1 MEGSQTGLDMDA
13 CRNLCWSLSHCEQP
27 GNETAALEDMT
38 MGKQWGK
45 NGDPHELDA
54 KAQKL
59 MEDKD
64 AESRTRI
71 LTGPLEK
78 AFTAVLIV
86 WALFQ
91 LWANTFGTLGAV
103 KLRTAHIMFLLPL
116 ALTLYPTFKQERRR
130 RKSLPAWDVLLIAA
144 AVLSCGYILWRYDAL
159 ARTGRLNTTDVYVGV
174 LCLLVAFEAARRTSG
189 NLAAIALIFLSYFA
203 VWGKYVPGTF
213 ATGAFTLKRV
223 IKSLVWDTGGIL
235 GTGASVSATYI
246 FVFVLFGAFLKYSGF
261 SQFINDIALTLVGR
275 SPGGPAKVAVLASAL
290 MGMINGSAI
299 ANVATTGTITIPL
312 MKKTGYKKD
321 FAAAVEAVASTGG
334 QFTPPIMGAVGF
346 VMAEFMAVS
355 YTKVMLAAAIPAF
368 LYYLTLIYSVHL
380 EAKRL
385 GLSGLAPENIPK
397 AGKVMRERGHLLLPL
412 AALMALMLAGYT
424 PLFAAIAAIFVTIAA
439 SWLRRETRMDLNA
452 IVRATVEG
460 SKSAVSVGVSCVIIG
475 VIIASVN
482 MTSLGLN
489 FGNLIL
495 KVVGEGQLF
504 LGGLMVMIMSTILGM
519 GVPGVAAYVIVYVVA
534 VPVLRAT
541 GATEMAANMF
551 CLIYAC
557 LSNITP
563 PVAMSSY
570 VASGI
575 AESSMTKTSLIA
587 MKLGIAGFILP
598 FFFLNNPVL
607 LYGSTEGV
615 ALMETV
621 RAFVTA
627 CVGVLALSA
636 GLAGLPVK
644 KYAAG
649 VTALRL
655 VCRAMLLVGGVL
667 FVNPTLATDI
677 VGLVLIAAQYAL
689 DKLVLSKA
697 KPLAA

>member
-1 MEGSQTGLDMDA
+1 MAEELGKI
-13 CRNLCWSLSHCEQP
+13 
-27 GNETAALEDMT
+27 GNP
-38 MGKQWGK
+38 
-45 NGDPHELDA
+45 NELDA

-64 AESRTRI
+64 SESRTRI
-71 LTGPLEK
+71 LTGKMDKLL
-78 AFTAVLIV
+78 TIVLIV
-86 WALFQ
+86 WAVFQ
-91 LWANTFGTLGAV
+91 VWANTFGTLGAV

-116 ALTLYPTFKQERRR
+116 AFMLYPTYKKERRKR
-130 RKSLPAWDVLLIAA
+130 GMIPLWDVALIALT
-144 AVLSCGYILWRYDAL
+144 VGCFGYLLWRYDAL
-159 ARTGRLNTTDVYVGV
+159 ARTGRLNNTDVWVGV
-174 LCLLVAFEAARRTSG
+174 VCLLVVFEAARRASG
-189 NLAAIALIFLSYFA
+189 NMAIIALVFLSYFA
-203 VWGKYVPGTF
+203 VWGKYIPGTF
-213 ATGAFTLKRV
+213 GTSSFTLKRV
-223 IKSLVWDTGGIL
+223 IKALVWDTNGIL
-235 GTGASVSATYI
+235 GTGAGVSATYI
-246 FVFVLFGAFLKYSGF
+246 FVFVLFGSFLKYSGF

-275 SPGGPAKVAVLASAL
+275 SPGGPAKVAVIASAL

-312 MKKTGYKKD
+312 MKKTGYKKE
-321 FAAAVEAVASTGG
+321 FAGAVEAVASTGG

-346 VMAEFMAVS
+346 VMAEFMAIS

-368 LYYLTLIYSVHL
+368 LYYLGLLYSVHL

-385 GLSGLAPENIPK
+385 GLSGLSPENIPK
-397 AGKVMRERGHLLLPL
+397 AAKVFQERGHLLIPL
-412 AALMALMLAGYT
+412 VVLMGLMFMGYT
-424 PLFAAIAAIFVTIAA
+424 PLFAAIAAIFVTIPV
-439 SWLRRETRMDLNA
+439 SWLRSSTRMDLKT
-452 IVRATVEG
+452 IVKATVEG
-460 SKSAVSVGVSCVIIG
+460 SRSAIGVGISCIIIG
-475 VIIASVN
+475 VVIGSVN

-570 VASGI
+570 VAAGI
-575 AESSMTKTSLIA
+575 ADSNMTKTSLIA

-615 ALMETV
+615 ALTETI
-621 RAFVTA
+621 RAFVTSS
-627 CVGVLALSA
+627 VGVLALAA
-636 GLAGLPVK
+636 GLAGLPVAR
-644 KYAAG
+644 YSRN

-655 VCRAMLLVGGVL
+655 VCRGMLIAGGLL
-667 FVNPTLATDI
+667 FVNPTLMTD
-677 VGLVLIAAQYAL
+677 VLGLVLIAAEIAV
-689 DKLVLSKA
+689 DKLILARA
-697 KPLAA
+697 KPIAAAA

>member
-1 MEGSQTGLDMDA
+1 MAEK
-13 CRNLCWSLSHCEQP
+13 E
-27 GNETAALEDMT
+27 
-38 MGKQWGK
+38 K
-45 NGDPHELDA
+45 NIPSEALDA
-54 KAQKL
+54 RAQRL
-59 MEDKD
+59 IEEKD

-71 LTGPLEK
+71 LMGGMDK
-78 AFTAVLIV
+78 VLTVLLVV
-86 WALFQ
+86 WAVFQ
-91 LWANTFGTLGAV
+91 VWANTLGTLGAV
-103 KLRTAHIMFLLPL
+103 KLRTVHIMFLLPL
-116 ALTLYPTFKQERRR
+116 AFLLYPTYKKERRR
-130 RKSLPAWDVLLIAA
+130 RKTIPVWDVALIA
-144 AVLSCGYILWRYDAL
+144 VTIVCFGYLFRRYDAL
-159 ARTGRLNTTDVYVGV
+159 ARTGRLNQTDVWIGV
-174 LCLLVAFEAARRTSG
+174 ICLLVVFEAARRASG
-189 NLAAIALIFLSYFA
+189 NLAIIALLFLSYFA
-203 VWGKYVPGTF
+203 VWGRYIPGTF
-213 ATGAFTLKRV
+213 GTSAFTLKRV
-223 IKSLVWDTGGIL
+223 IKALVWDTNGIL
-235 GTGASVSATYI
+235 GTGAGVSATYI
-246 FVFVLFGAFLKYSGF
+246 FVFVLFGSFLKYSGF

-275 SPGGPAKVAVLASAL
+275 SPGGPAKVAVIASAL

-368 LYYLTLIYSVHL
+368 LYYLALIYSVHL

-385 GLSGLAPENIPK
+385 GLSGLAPENIPQ
-397 AGKVMRERGHLLLPL
+397 AGKVMRERGHLLIPL
-412 AALMALMLAGYT
+412 VVLMALMFMGYT
-424 PLFAAIAAIFVTIAA
+424 PLFAAIVAIFVTIPV
-439 SWLRRETRMDLNA
+439 SWIRRDTRMDLKT
-452 IVRATVEG
+452 ILQATVEG
-460 SKSAVSVGVSCVIIG
+460 SRSAIGVGISCIIIG
-475 VIIASVN
+475 VIIGSVN

-541 GATEMAANMF
+541 GATEMAANLF

-570 VASGI
+570 VAAGI
-575 AESSMTKTSLIA
+575 ADSNMTKTSLIA
-587 MKLGIAGFILP
+587 MKLGVAGFILP

-615 ALMETV
+615 ALAETI
-621 RAFVTA
+621 RAFATSS
-627 CVGVLALSA
+627 VGVLALAA
-636 GLAGLPVK
+636 GLAGMPVH
-644 KYAAG
+644 KYSG
-649 VTALRL
+649 GTTVLRL
-655 VCRAMLLVGGVL
+655 VCRAMLIVGGLL
-667 FVNPTLATDI
+667 FVNPSLATDAF
-677 VGLVLIAAQYAL
+677 GLVIIAAEIVI
-689 DKLVLSKA
+689 DKLVLAKA
-697 KPLAA
+697 KPIAEAA

>member
-1 MEGSQTGLDMDA
+1 MAEHKRMETDNVLD
-13 CRNLCWSLSHCEQP
+13 
-27 GNETAALEDMT
+27 
-38 MGKQWGK
+38 K
-45 NGDPHELDA
+45 
-54 KAQKL
+54 KAQQL
-59 MEDKD
+59 MEDRD
-64 AESRTRI
+64 AESRTRVFEGT
-71 LTGPLEK
+71 LNK
-78 AFTAVLIV
+78 VFTVVLVI
-86 WALFQ
+86 WAIFQ
-91 LWANTFGTLGAV
+91 VWANTFGTLGAV

-116 ALTLYPTFKQERRR
+116 AFMLYPTYKKERRKR
-130 RKSLPAWDVLLIAA
+130 GMIPLWDVALIALT
-144 AVLSCGYILWRYDAL
+144 VGCFGYLLWRYDAL
-159 ARTGRLNTTDVYVGV
+159 ARTGRLNNTDVWVGV
-174 LCLLVAFEAARRTSG
+174 VCLLVVFEAARRASG
-189 NLAAIALIFLSYFA
+189 NMAIIALVFLSYFA
-203 VWGKYVPGTF
+203 VWGKYIPGTF
-213 ATGAFTLKRV
+213 GTSSFTLKRV
-223 IKSLVWDTGGIL
+223 IKALVWDTNGIL
-235 GTGASVSATYI
+235 GTGAGVSATYI
-246 FVFVLFGAFLKYSGF
+246 FVFVLFGSFLKYSGF

-275 SPGGPAKVAVLASAL
+275 SPGGPAKVAVIASAL

-312 MKKTGYKKD
+312 MKKTGYKKE
-321 FAAAVEAVASTGG
+321 FAGAVEAVASTGG

-346 VMAEFMAVS
+346 VMAEFMAIS

-368 LYYLTLIYSVHL
+368 LYYLGLLYSVHL

-385 GLSGLAPENIPK
+385 GLSGLSPENIPK
-397 AGKVMRERGHLLLPL
+397 AAKVFQESGHLLIPL
-412 AALMALMLAGYT
+412 VVLMGLMFMGYT
-424 PLFAAIAAIFVTIAA
+424 PLFAAIAAIFVTIPV
-439 SWLRRETRMDLNA
+439 SWLRSSTRMDLKT
-452 IVRATVEG
+452 IVKATVEG
-460 SKSAVSVGVSCVIIG
+460 SRSAIGVGISCIIIG
-475 VIIASVN
+475 VVIGSVN

-570 VASGI
+570 VAAGI
-575 AESSMTKTSLIA
+575 ADSNMTKTSLIA

-615 ALMETV
+615 ALTETI
-621 RAFVTA
+621 RAFVTSS
-627 CVGVLALSA
+627 VGVLALAA
-636 GLAGLPVK
+636 GLAGLPVAR
-644 KYAAG
+644 YSRN

-655 VCRAMLLVGGVL
+655 VCRGMLIAGGLL
-667 FVNPTLATDI
+667 FVNPTLMTD
-677 VGLVLIAAQYAL
+677 VLGLVLIAAEIAV
-689 DKLVLSKA
+689 DKLILARA
-697 KPLAA
+697 KPIAAAA

>member
-1 MEGSQTGLDMDA
+1 MA
-13 CRNLCWSLSHCEQP
+13 EQNKI
-27 GNETAALEDMT
+27 GMLN
-38 MGKQWGK
+38 
-45 NGDPHELDA
+45 ELDA

-64 AESRTRI
+64 SESRTRI
-71 LTGPLEK
+71 FEGTMDKLLT
-78 AFTAVLIV
+78 LILVIWAIFQV
-86 WALFQ
+86 WG
-91 LWANTFGTLGAV
+91 NTIGTLGAV
-103 KLRTAHIMFLLPL
+103 KLRAAHIMFLLPL
-116 ALTLYPTFKQERRR
+116 AFMLYPTYKKERRR
-130 RKSLPAWDVLLIAA
+130 RKGIPVWD
-144 AVLSCGYILWRYDAL
+144 AVLVAATIACFGYILWRYDAL
-159 ARTGRLNTTDVYVGV
+159 ARTGRLNNTDVWVGV
-174 LCLLVAFEAARRTSG
+174 LCLIVSFEAARRASG
-189 NLAAIALIFLSYFA
+189 NLAVIALVFLSYFA
-203 VWGKYVPGTF
+203 VWGRYIPGTF
-213 ATGAFTLKRV
+213 GTSAFTLKRV
-223 IKSLVWDTGGIL
+223 IKALVWDTNGIL
-235 GTGASVSATYI
+235 GTGAGVSATYI

-275 SPGGPAKVAVLASAL
+275 SPGGPAKVAVIASAL

-346 VMAEFMAVS
+346 VMAEFMAIS

-368 LYYLTLIYSVHL
+368 LYYLSLIYSVHL

-397 AGKVMRERGHLLLPL
+397 AGVVFKERGHLLIPL
-412 AALMALMLAGYT
+412 VVLMAMMFMGYT
-424 PLFAAIAAIFVTIAA
+424 PLFAAIAAIFVTIPV
-439 SWLRRETRMDLNA
+439 SWLRKDTRMDLK
-452 IVRATVEG
+452 IILQATIEG
-460 SKSAVSVGVSCVIIG
+460 SRSAIGVGISCVIIG
-475 VIIASVN
+475 VVIGSVN

-495 KVVGEGQLF
+495 KIVGEGQLF

-570 VASGI
+570 VAAGI
-575 AESSMTKTSLIA
+575 ADSNMTKTSFIA

-615 ALMETV
+615 ALSETI
-621 RAFVTA
+621 RAFVTSS
-627 CVGVLALSA
+627 VGVLALAA
-636 GLAGLPVK
+636 GLAGMPVLRYGK
-644 KYAAG
+644 AT
-649 VTALRL
+649 TALRL
-655 VCRAMLLVGGVL
+655 VCRAMLIAGGLL
-667 FVNPTLATDI
+667 FVNPTLATDLL
-677 VGLVLIAAQYAL
+677 GLALIAAEVVI
-689 DKLVLSKA
+689 DKMVLAKA
-697 KPLAA
+697 KPIAQAA